1 MNLENN
7 KYFNFKNKI
16 VLITGSNGIIGNE
29 LCNFFLELGAIVF
42 GIDSKEKS
50 VKNSKYTHFKGSVA
64 NDRFIFNKLSLI
76 IKKHSK
82 IDIIL
87 NCAAISIFSH
97 FEKRTKKEI
106 DQTIN
111 VNLIGTHNV
120 IKNYVKLHTKKKLQS
135 SRIINFGSIYGTN
148 SPDFRIYGNND
159 RFNSEIYGASKA
171 SIIQL
176 TKYLGVMYIKK
187 KNFINC
193 ISPGGT
199 IVSKNK
205 ISKRFYTKY
214 SSRTPIG
221 RMATPKD
228 LFTAII
234 YLSNSETKYT
244 VGQNIVVDGGLTV
257 W

>member
-1 MNLENN
+1 MNIENN
-7 KYFNFKNKI
+7 KYFSFKNKV

-42 GIDSKEKS
+42 GIDNKKKTL
-50 VKNSKYTHFKGSVA
+50 KNPRYIHLKGSVT
-64 NDRFIFNKLSLI
+64 NENFVFKKLSMI
-76 IKKHSK
+76 IKKESK

-106 DQTIN
+106 DKTLN

-120 IKNYVKLHTKKKLQS
+120 IKNYVKIHTKKKLRS

-148 SPDFRIYGNND
+148 SPDFRIYGKND

-171 SIIQL
+171 SIIQI
-176 TKYLGVMYIKK
+176 TKYLGVMYVK
-187 KNFINC
+187 KNIFINC

-199 IVSKNK
+199 ISNKNQ
-205 ISKRFYTKY
+205 ISNKFYKKY
-214 SSRTPIG
+214 SSKTPIG

-228 LFTAII
+228 LITAII

-244 VGQNIVVDGGLTV
+244 VGQNIIVDGGLTV